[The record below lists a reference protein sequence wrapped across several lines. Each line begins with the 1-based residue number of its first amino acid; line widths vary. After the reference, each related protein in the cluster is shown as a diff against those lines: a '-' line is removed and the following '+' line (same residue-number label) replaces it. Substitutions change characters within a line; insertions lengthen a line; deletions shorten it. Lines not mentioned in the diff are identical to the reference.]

1 MTTSFAITSSSRVSF
16 FAVNSDLNLAS
27 KPFSN
32 RLLPWALTAI
42 ILFVSVIGLL
52 VVVRLTTVA
61 NSQAQASQSEINNL
75 RQQEQGL
82 LKNAE
87 AVKNQ
92 LTPEQQQALPAAHQ
106 LVDRRK
112 FSWSRLLVDL
122 EASLPSNVRV
132 SRIAVRDVTT
142 QANQTIAELELAVFT
157 KNPSTITEMISAM
170 HEQGIFQPELRG
182 QTLQKGR
189 GEAGTEYELYVT
201 YRPRS
206 SYSNENVA
214 EAAAADRGNE
224 VSR

>member
-1 MTTSFAITSSSRVSF
+1 MTSFAITSSSRVSF

-27 KPFSN
+27 RPFSN

-42 ILFVSVIGLL
+42 ILFVSVIGLV

-61 NSQAQASQSEINNL
+61 NSQAQALQLDINNL
-75 RQQEQGL
+75 RQQEQAL

-92 LTPEQQQALPAAHQ
+92 LSPEQQQAVPAAHQ

-122 EASLPSNVRV
+122 EASLPQNVRV

-142 QANQTIAELELAVFT
+142 QANQTVAELELAVFT
-157 KNPSTITEMISAM
+157 KNPSTITDMISAM
-170 HEQGIFQPELRG
+170 HEDGIFQPELRG

-189 GEAGTEYELYVT
+189 GEAGTEYELYVV
-201 YRPRS
+201 YRPKS

-214 EAAAADRGNE
+214 EVTETE
-224 VSR
+224 VPR